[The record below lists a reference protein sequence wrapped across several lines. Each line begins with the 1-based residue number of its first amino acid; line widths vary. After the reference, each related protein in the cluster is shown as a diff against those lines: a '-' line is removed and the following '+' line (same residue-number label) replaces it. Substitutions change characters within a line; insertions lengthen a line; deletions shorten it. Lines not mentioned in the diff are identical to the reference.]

1 MSDNSTA
8 FKTNFERNIKRR
20 RAFSLPK
27 YKSLADV
34 CGGDFDGE
42 YVTPIQIK
50 SRSES
55 GVCLV
60 THNWFDV
67 ENLEKCLPGRYQRLK
82 QCGYADWITF
92 NRVLDTALEQ
102 VGMSREDIYVTQA
115 FHLLPPNQQKKPNA
129 DEIWKSFEAIT
140 QYEVRGRK
148 VVALGDPARY
158 ACKRACE
165 EFGDKFFKIFA
176 SVISPSAR
184 GLGMTNNYKATEI
197 ANAIRKIL

>member
-42 YVTPIQIK
+42 YVTPIQIR
-50 SRSES
+50 SDSES

-60 THNWFDV
+60 THYWFDV
-67 ENLEKCLPGRYQRLK
+67 ESFEKCHPERYQRLK
-82 QCGYADWITF
+82 ECGYADWVTF
-92 NRVLDTALEQ
+92 NKVLDIALDQ
-102 VGMSREDIYVTQA
+102 IRMNREDIYVTQA
-115 FHLLPPNQQKKPNA
+115 FHLLPPNQQKKPST
-129 DEIWKSFEAIT
+129 EEVWKSFEAIT
-140 QYEVRGRK
+140 QHEVKGRK

-158 ACKRACE
+158 ACEHACKK
-165 EFGDKFFKIFA
+165 FGDEFFKIF
-176 SVISPSAR
+176 SSTINPSTRKA
-184 GLGMTNNYKATEI
+184 GMSNDYKATEI
-197 ANAIRKIL
+197 AKAIRRVL